1 MKVYEDSTILPILRF
16 YLKIVMK
23 VMCRFHDSSDSTVL
37 PQDFYESEVPILR
50 FSAVDERTRYIRG
63 FYVQLSCYHFLIHD
77 NLKVKS

>member
-1 MKVYEDSTILPILRF
+1 
-16 YLKIVMK
+16 MK
-23 VMCRFHDSSDSTVL
+23 VMCRFHDSSDRATVL

>member
-1 MKVYEDSTILPILRF
+1 MKMMYRFFRF
-16 YLKIVMK
+16 YDFTSRVLVKWY
-23 VMCRFHDSSDSTVL
+23 RFHDSSDSTVL
-37 PQDFYESEVPILR
+37 SQEFYESEVPILR